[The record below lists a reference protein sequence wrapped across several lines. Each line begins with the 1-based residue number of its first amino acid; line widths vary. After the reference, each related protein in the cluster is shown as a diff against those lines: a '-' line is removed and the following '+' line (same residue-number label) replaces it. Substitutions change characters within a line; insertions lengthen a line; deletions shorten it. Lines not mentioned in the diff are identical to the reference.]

1 MMMASFWL
9 PEELKFDFNQRNF
22 GVKNK
27 VFVMTFLVL
36 ITNKKFKILVYRI
49 RELSALD
56 KDFI

>member
-1 MMMASFWL
+1 MMASFWL